1 MGPDYKNQLRLRKE
15 GTTIDHI
22 AVRMTIKI
30 PYQWKKQP
38 SRAMPRWDQHQLQ
51 KFEEEWEKNRLNQ
64 QVKKPVEV
72 DQNLIEQAEQLRE
85 AIKQALKENCKE
97 GYGLQVWPDGSK
109 YEGFWQKDMANGYG
123 RFILADGDVFEG
135 NWVDDKAH
143 GLGNYF
149 YAEGAT
155 YKG

>member
-1 MGPDYKNQLRLRKE
+1 
-15 GTTIDHI
+15 
-22 AVRMTIKI
+22 
-30 PYQWKKQP
+30 
-38 SRAMPRWDQHQLQ
+38 
-51 KFEEEWEKNRLNQ
+51 
-64 QVKKPVEV
+64 
-72 DQNLIEQAEQLRE
+72 
-85 AIKQALKENCKE
+85 
-97 GYGLQVWPDGSK
+97 
-109 YEGFWQKDMANGYG
+109 MANGYG